1 MTLKIETHFVGKTLT
16 IRLTG
21 RMREEH
27 LDAVR
32 AVLDSANSG
41 AALNLGNV
49 NLVGVEVVRFLAGC
63 ERAGNKLVDCS
74 PYIRD
79 WIDREH
85 AKKKS
90 NPNG

>member
-1 MTLKIETHFVGKTLT
+1 MTLKIETHLEGNKLT

-32 AVLDSANSG
+32 ALLDKANSG
-41 AALNLGNV
+41 TALNLGSV
-49 NLVGVEVVRFLAGC
+49 NLVGVEVVRFLADC
-63 ERAGNKLVDCS
+63 ERAGNELVDCP

-85 AKKKS
+85 AKQS
-90 NPNG
+90 NPSS